1 MALGLCKI
9 MNRPTWF
16 IAALL
21 GFLAAI
27 VGTQLYSLQRS
38 SYVCASYMT
47 QLRERLDRTEPGT
60 PKALQVAQVIES
72 TNRSCRAIN
81 DDLKE
86 LNANY
91 LDTTLALLGGAGV
104 VAGAVMGMGR
114 NERRQLRR
122 TDPSAPVTGDDHQ
135 QKDPQQHQGQ
145 DDKQQQ

>member
-1 MALGLCKI
+1 MSKPI
-9 MNRPTWF
+9 WF

-38 SYVCASYMT
+38 SYVCSSYMT

-72 TNRSCRAIN
+72 TARTCRTIN

-91 LDTTLALLGGAGV
+91 LDTILALLGGAGV
-104 VAGAVMGMGR
+104 IAGTVMGANR

-122 TDPSAPVTGDDHQ
+122 TDSAAITGDDHQ
-135 QKDPQQHQGQ
+135 QEDPQQRQGQ